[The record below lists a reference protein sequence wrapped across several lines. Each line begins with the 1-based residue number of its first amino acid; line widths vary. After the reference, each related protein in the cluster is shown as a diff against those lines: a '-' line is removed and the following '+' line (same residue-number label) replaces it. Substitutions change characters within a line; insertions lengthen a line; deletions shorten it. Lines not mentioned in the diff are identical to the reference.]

1 MTGFAPVPYHIRTVT
16 AQRRPHMRKNLGFR
30 PTKSF
35 GPSLRLPD
43 AVPVCRSGRV
53 PHPLFFG
60 SPEGISLRNYRVD
73 IVVYSRCELLPAGW
87 FPLQQLKVII
97 HLAWR
102 QGVGLESRI
111 APREVFGRIATKVGR
126 CHPDLRRHQRPM
138 IRFRR
143 ELFCAILVISIVGK
157 PENNDEYQRRE
168 TFDPDHVRANFL
180 LPRFA

>member
-1 MTGFAPVPYHIRTVT
+1 MSKP
-16 AQRRPHMRKNLGFR
+16 QGFR

-35 GPSLRLPD
+35 GSSLRLPD
-43 AVPVCRSGRV
+43 AVSVCRPSRV
-53 PHPLFFG
+53 SHALFFG

-87 FPLQQLKVII
+87 FPLQQLEII
-97 HLAWR
+97 VHLAWR
-102 QGVGLESRI
+102 QRVGLEGRI
-111 APREVFGRIATKVGR
+111 APREVLGWIVAQLGR

-138 IRFRR
+138 IRFRC
-143 ELFCAILVISIVGK
+143 ELFCAILVIRTVGK
-157 PENNDEYQRRE
+157 PENDNEYQRRE